1 MSRRTL
7 AVDRLVALLLGLVLL
22 AGGAALVAWP
32 TGWLDR
38 LLGQE
43 ESGTVSTTVV
53 TDALD
58 ASWWTAAAAAG
69 AVVLAVLAVWW
80 LVAHVPRQS
89 AGTLSLTGSGRSGQ
103 LTIDPS
109 GPAQAA
115 ADELATVAG
124 VRSCR
129 GSVQRERGRL
139 VVALDAT
146 VEQRADL
153 HEVAAEADRVT
164 AELYHV
170 LGRRDARARVR
181 LTVARRDK
189 SFDRVS

>member
-7 AVDRLVALLLGLVLL
+7 ALDRFLALVLGLVLL
-22 AGGAALVAWP
+22 VGGAALVAWP
-32 TGWLDR
+32 TGWLDQ

-43 ESGTVSTTVV
+43 AGTLSTGPV
-53 TDALD
+53 TDALG
-58 ASWWTAAAAAG
+58 ASWWTGAAAAA

-89 AGTLSLTGSGRSGQ
+89 AGTLTLTGSGRSGQ
-103 LTIDPS
+103 LTIDPD

-124 VRSCR
+124 VRSAR
-129 GSVQRERGRL
+129 GTVNRERGRL
-139 VVALDAT
+139 VVVLDAT

-153 HEVAAEADRVT
+153 AEIAAEADRIT
-164 AELYHV
+164 ATLYHV

-181 LTVARRDK
+181 LSVARRDR
-189 SFDRVS
+189 SYDRVS